1 MANSGSFNTGGFEG
15 RCLNFSWSVA
25 SQSIEN
31 NTTTINWTLKGAGG
45 NSSYWYQAGNF
56 KVIIDGVQRYFSAT
70 RIQLWNGTVVA
81 SGQVTLGHDNAGN
94 KSFSAYAEAGIYYV
108 AVNCSGSGSWTLPTI
123 PRQASI
129 NSAPNFNDTDNPT
142 ITYSNPAG
150 NSVASLQ
157 ACIANSA
164 GTVVYAQYRDIS
176 KTGSSYT
183 FNLTN
188 QERTALLNACTNSK
202 TLAVKFYV
210 TTVIGGNTYYS
221 TLDRTMTVVN
231 ANPTFSASYQD
242 TNEDTVDITEN
253 DQLII
258 RNNSTLQIN
267 VANLAAKKNATIS
280 YVNCTFNGTTY
291 SGTMSGTSWT
301 CNITN
306 PNVSS
311 NTTAVVTAVDSRG
324 YSTSINL
331 NVQVLNWQLPTAS
344 ITAQRQN
351 HFYSPTTVNVDAD
364 YSSLNGKNEVSIKM
378 RYEPVTS
385 QYGTNIYNYAETF
398 NPHPDSPP
406 SAISVELNS
415 DGSLTVHGTYETA
428 TFNGCIVASD
438 EITSILEDGETYIL
452 SQTVPSSEF
461 WISIT
466 AVTSGGT
473 FESIDCKTDK
483 SVTFTVDKST
493 YTHYYAGLYVDASS
507 YGRYENFSFTEA
519 FSLVKES
526 SGTWSNWQT
535 VQDNVPTVVNLD
547 NQYAWE
553 LQIRV
558 ADLLG
563 ATTYNYT
570 VPRGMP
576 IIFFD
581 RLLSSVGFNCFPT
594 SENSVEVNGVNVV
607 RSVMT
612 RSLTAD
618 LSNLTTGQYI
628 RINLSGINSYGNQLI
643 PTSDGGIKIGAGVS
657 KVKISGRMLISTS
670 VVGSQYLRICK
681 NNANASAN
689 MLGWVSDTNSTTSA
703 AFSSLDITEALV
715 DVEEGDVIYMYYY
728 AAASSS
734 TIYGNTYGNQTSL
747 TVETVG

>member
-253 DQLII
+253 NQLII

-280 YVNCTFNGTTY
+280 NVNCTFNGTTY
-291 SGTMSGTSWT
+291 TGTMSGTSWT

-324 YSTSINL
+324 YSTSTNL
-331 NVQVLNWQLPTAS
+331 TIQVLDWQLPTAI

-351 HFYSPTTVNVDAD
+351 HFYTPTTVNVDAS
-364 YSSLNGKNEVSIKM
+364 YSSLNNKNDVSIKL
-378 RYEPVTS
+378 RYEATTT
-385 QYGTNIYNYAETF
+385 QLGENIYNYAESF
-398 NPHPDSPP
+398 DPHPSSPP
-406 SAISVELNS
+406 SAINVDLNS
-415 DGSLTVHGTYETA
+415 DGSLTVYGTYETA
-428 TFNGCIVASD
+428 SFNGCIVASD
-438 EITSILEDGETYIL
+438 DITSILEDGETYIL
-452 SQTVPSSEF
+452 SQTLASSEF
-461 WISIT
+461 FIVIT
-466 AVTSGGT
+466 ASTSGGT
-473 FESIDCKTDK
+473 YETFDCKTER

-493 YTHYYAGLYVDASS
+493 YTSYHATILADAHT
-507 YGRYENFSFTEA
+507 YGRYEYFSFTEA

-526 SGTWSNWQT
+526 SGTWSSWQT
-535 VQDNVPTVVNLD
+535 IQDNVPTVVNLD
-547 NQYAWE
+547 NQYEWD
-553 LQIRV
+553 LQIRIS
-558 ADLLG
+558 DKLG
-563 ATTYNYT
+563 TTTYNYT

-581 RLLSSVGFNCFPT
+581 KLLSSVGINCFPQN
-594 SENSVEVNGVNVV
+594 ENSLEVNGNKVE

-612 RSLTAD
+612 RVLAADTTSLTPNTYKVIPVTTATTAGSQ
-618 LSNLTTGQYI
+618 LSAIAQ
-628 RINLSGINSYGNQLI
+628 
-643 PTSDGGIKIGAGVS
+643 GGIKIGAGVN
-657 KVKISGRMLISTS
+657 KVMVSAKMSIEGSGSTDRRYVRIVLNNSISSAGTLAWTS
-670 VVGSQYLRICK
+670 ETVGTGTI
-681 NNANASAN
+681 
-689 MLGWVSDTNSTTSA
+689 
-703 AFSSLDITEALV
+703 EALSIPPILV
-715 DVEEGDVIYMYYY
+715 DVQEGDVINLYYY
-728 AAASSS
+728 TPSSS
-734 TIYGNTYGNQTSL
+734 DTIKGGFGALTEL
-747 TVETVG
+747 TVEVVE